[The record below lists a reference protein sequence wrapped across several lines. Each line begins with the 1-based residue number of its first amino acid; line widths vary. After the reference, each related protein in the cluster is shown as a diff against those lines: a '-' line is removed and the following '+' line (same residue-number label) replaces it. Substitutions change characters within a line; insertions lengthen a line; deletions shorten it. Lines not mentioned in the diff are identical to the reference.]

1 MNLVRFHFS
10 ILRYT
15 WAFSIFVPAAH
26 KPTVSYI
33 LDSILIFCLFYKIV
47 GEDGVEPPEPL
58 SNWFTAS
65 TATPTEYSPRT
76 RTPRVSNDFFVLCF
90 PLDCFML
97 CQSHRVVSDI
107 IMPFGAILCFLKTP
121 LSSMRACD
129 GLLKLRNIY
138 RTGNQIKHKP
148 MPLHAFAHSDSHTL
162 IRKFFLPIKRMGSIW
177 KKWKFWDSNS
187 GLPGYEPGVL
197 TTELNFLSR
206 KYYQHLK
213 AIFST
218 VAILCH
224 QSQQR
229 LPFLVLLSPIRGS
242 HPGRLKPL

>member
-76 RTPRVSNDFFVLCF
+76 RTPRVSNDFFVLCV
-90 PLDCFML
+90 PLSGHCFVRL
-97 CQSHRVVSDI
+97 FASTGNTRDDFLVIVVCSTKLI
-107 IMPFGAILCFLKTP
+107 WILYTYVPYKDLHLLKTHHAKCA
-121 LSSMRACD
+121 LHQA
-129 GLLKLRNIY
+129 LQLRDTCWPENGICLGYAVSHLYGY
-138 RTGNQIKHKP
+138 RSKALNQQVFSICITDKW
-148 MPLHAFAHSDSHTL
+148 HS
-162 IRKFFLPIKRMGSIW
+162 G
-177 KKWKFWDSNS
+177 KKWKFRDSN
-187 GLPGYEPGVL
+187 PRPTGYEPVAL
-197 TTELNFLSR
+197 TNWAKFPE
-206 KYYQHLK
+206 
-213 AIFST
+213 
-218 VAILCH
+218 
-224 QSQQR
+224 
-229 LPFLVLLSPIRGS
+229 
-242 HPGRLKPL
+242 